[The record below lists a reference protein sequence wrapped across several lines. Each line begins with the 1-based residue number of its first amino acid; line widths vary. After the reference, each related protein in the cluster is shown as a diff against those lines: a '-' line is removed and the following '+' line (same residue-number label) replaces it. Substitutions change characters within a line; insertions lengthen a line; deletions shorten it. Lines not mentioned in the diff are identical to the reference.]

1 MRRRRM
7 SKQMPFEDWAPPEW
21 LGLAKGLYA
30 GMLRKAAIIE
40 NLKDTPP
47 PLPDDTTMAPTTNVT
62 CTCMPVAL
70 LPVTLLP
77 VADILGNST
86 TI

>member
-47 PLPDDTTMAPTTNVT
+47 RCPMTLPWLQRPTLHAPV
-62 CTCMPVAL
+62 CRWHCCQ
-70 LPVTLLP
+70 
-77 VADILGNST
+77 
-86 TI
+86 

>member
-47 PLPDDTTMAPTTNVT
+47 RCPMTLPHGSNVT

>member
-40 NLKDTPP
+40 NLKDPPP
-47 PLPDDTTMAPTTNVT
+47 PLPDDTTMAPTLHA
-62 CTCMPVAL
+62 PVCRWHCCQ
-70 LPVTLLP
+70 
-77 VADILGNST
+77 
-86 TI
+86 

>member
-47 PLPDDTTMAPTTNVT
+47 A
-62 CTCMPVAL
+62 AR
-70 LPVTLLP
+70 
-77 VADILGNST
+77 
-86 TI
+86 